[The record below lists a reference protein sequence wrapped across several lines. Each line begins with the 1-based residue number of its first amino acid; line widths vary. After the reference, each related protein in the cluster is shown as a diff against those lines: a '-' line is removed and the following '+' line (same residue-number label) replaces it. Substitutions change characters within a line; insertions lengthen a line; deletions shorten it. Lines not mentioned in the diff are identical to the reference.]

1 MFLQSL
7 RLQLSC
13 GWPWTIP
20 ALSALNELHFN
31 APVTIF
37 CGENGTG
44 KSTLLEAIARKS
56 GRIALGRADAAH
68 DQTLSHLDPL
78 CDHLHLRWRTQSA
91 RGFFLRAEDVF
102 AYTQRL
108 QVLAADLQAQADIYS
123 EELENYDNENQPR
136 DEAIKRARGS
146 LLGQKR
152 ELTHRYGEN
161 PDARSHGETFLH
173 LFQERLSPRGLYLLD
188 EPEAALSPLRQLA
201 LLGLLKSAI
210 NDGSQF
216 IIATHSP
223 FLMAFPEAQLL
234 DFNQLPPAPI
244 DYDEVESIKLWRAF
258 LRDPA
263 AFTHRL

>member
-1 MFLQSL
+1 MHHHQKLLNTVSQGRVTDPQPTLLDIAWYSCNNALQHNFLPSMLLQSL
-7 RLQLSC
+7 RLDNSA

-20 ALSALNELHFN
+20 ALNALHSLQFS

-68 DQTLSHLDPL
+68 DETLSHLDSF
-78 CDHLHLRWRTQSA
+78 CDHLQLRWHTQSA

-102 AYTQRL
+102 GYTQRL
-108 QVLAADLQAQADIYS
+108 QVLAAELQIQADSYS
-123 EELENYDNENQPR
+123 AELNSYDDKNQPR
-136 DEAIKRARGS
+136 DEGIKRARGS
-146 LLGQKR
+146 ILGQKR
-152 ELTHRYGEN
+152 ELTRRYGEN

-201 LLGLLKSAI
+201 LLSLLKNA
-210 NDGSQF
+210 SQF

-223 FLMAFPEAQLL
+223 FLMAF
-234 DFNQLPPAPI
+234 
-244 DYDEVESIKLWRAF
+244 
-258 LRDPA
+258 
-263 AFTHRL
+263 